1 MSTVGHPKR
10 GRIRHWVLPAT
21 IVLFVLAPAETIPAV
36 PTSLS
41 GAPSLE
47 ELAEVRTLASLIPA
61 RPSTFHAVRTS
72 DLRATQP
79 KSGRD
84 FEFVP
89 IVPSEARTRILRR
102 LPHGGAISA
111 AASRYQLDSLLLAA
125 VVEAESGFDS
135 RVVSARGATGLM
147 QIMPSLAGGG
157 EDLDLFDPSVNL
169 NLGARYIRQLLR
181 RFDGDMQLALA
192 AYNAGPGTVERYGGM
207 PPYRETNR
215 FVRKV
220 LTIYDGHRRDLGG
233 ATESRAAGA
242 GEGLAAR

>member
-1 MSTVGHPKR
+1 MKGHSKWGRQRPWWLAAAIVG
-10 GRIRHWVLPAT
+10 
-21 IVLFVLAPAETIPAV
+21 FVLAPADTIPAV
-36 PTSLS
+36 PTSLA

-47 ELAEVRTLASLIPA
+47 ELAEVRTLARLVPTQNA
-61 RPSTFHAVRTS
+61 FHALRTS
-72 DLRATQP
+72 DLRAAP
-79 KSGRD
+79 RKSGRD

-89 IVPSEARTRILRR
+89 VVPSEARTRVLRR

-111 AASRYQLDSLLLAA
+111 AASRYRLDSLLLAA

-135 RVVSARGATGLM
+135 RVVSSRGATGLM
-147 QIMPSLAGGG
+147 QIMPSLASD
-157 EDLDLFDPSVNL
+157 EDLDLFDPTVNL
-169 NLGARYIRQLLR
+169 NLGAKYMSQLLR

-192 AYNAGPGTVERYGGM
+192 AYNAGPGAVERYGGM

-220 LTIYDGHRRDLGG
+220 LTIYDGHRRGLGS
-233 ATESRAAGA
+233 ATESATAGA